1 MYIKIAPVTPN
12 NYTIEELVSLSLT
25 KDQKIESIQRLS
37 DNKILINI
45 TDGGEIQGI
54 IFDINRQDKVQRI
67 KK

>member
-54 IFDINRQDKVQRI
+54 IFDINRQEIVQRI